1 MYFCD
6 RVLLMYV
13 CVQDVPLSTNATE
26 QNTTVITNAIESQE
40 DKTIT
45 TTQTPS
51 VRNYMIIF
59 YFLFKIII
67 MLSVLL

>member
-6 RVLLMYV
+6 CILLIYV
-13 CVQDVPLSTNATE
+13 CVQDVSLSTNATE

-45 TTQTPS
+45 TTQMPS

>member
-6 RVLLMYV
+6 CILLIYV
-13 CVQDVPLSTNATE
+13 CVQDVSLSTNATE

-59 YFLFKIII
+59 YFL
-67 MLSVLL
+67 LR